1 MAKVNLFTAARI
13 AMEEE
18 DIGTSSSVNNDVAQ
32 NEVENIEA
40 QNEVEE
46 VAKISSEIEQVA
58 SQIEEGI
65 DEGEKLDEAIVEG
78 EEVLENNEGGDVP
91 EEAVE
96 VAQEALSESIL
107 LLAGREGKKQFKPSL
122 ESYET
127 NIQKLRVSLEAAKD
141 FANNIWQKIKELFAK
156 FVVMI
161 KKYVVKL
168 GAMFDKGTKQAD
180 ALIKIFKNRTQFD
193 QDKATDEFKDKL
205 AKAYPAGIKV
215 IGLTN
220 IVDGKAAPEI
230 EKMITDIDNNT
241 MLNTDELKNKAKAAI
256 ISGPTA
262 TKTKIF
268 IEKLGVEPDFKDD
281 EDDGKEELY
290 ISVLRRNSVWYIGN
304 LGTTGSEKVEA
315 NGDDI
320 GTFSDPGSSKLI
332 SFATTLKN
340 DAKKYKSDV
349 NKTFTMMDKR
359 TKEIDK
365 LRDADV
371 KGALDYE
378 EKARARKRANIS
390 YKITTQAVFQVISSG
405 LDYISGSLAILGV
418 LSSAYKKA

>member
-18 DIGTSSSVNNDVAQ
+18 DIGTSSSVNNDVDQ

-161 KKYVVKL
+161 KKYALKL
-168 GAMFDKGTKQAD
+168 GAMFDKGVKQAD
-180 ALIKIFKNRTQFD
+180 ALAKIFKNRTKFD
-193 QDKATDEFKDKL
+193 STKVTDEFKDKL
-205 AKAYPAGIKV
+205 AKAYPTGIRV
-215 IGLTN
+215 IGLKN
-220 IVDGKAAPEI
+220 IIEDKETPEVQVLI
-230 EKMITDIDNNT
+230 DALEKKVSLSSKNGLELN
-241 MLNTDELKNKAKAAI
+241 MLKSVIYL
-256 ISGPTA
+256 S
-262 TKTKIF
+262 
-268 IEKLGVEPDFKDD
+268 KLGVEPNLKDD
-281 EDDGKEELY
+281 KVDGQEKL
-290 ISVLRRNSVWYIGN
+290 ILAVLRRNSVWYIGN

-315 NGDDI
+315 EGSDVGDVPD
-320 GTFSDPGSSKLI
+320 FGSSKLI
-332 SFATTLKN
+332 SYTNTIKN
-340 DAKKYKSDV
+340 AAKSYKSLV
-349 NKTFTMMDKR
+349 NKSIAM
-359 TKEIDK
+359 IDK
-365 LRDADV
+365 KSKELDKVRDAEL
-371 KGALDYE
+371 KGSMDYE
-378 EKARARKRANIS
+378 EKAAARKRANIG
-390 YKITTQAVFQVISSG
+390 YKIITQSTFQALSFT
-405 LDYISGSLAILGV
+405 LDHISGSLAILGV

>member
-18 DIGTSSSVNNDVAQ
+18 DIGTSSSVSNDVAQ

-156 FVVMI
+156 FVTMI
-161 KKYVVKL
+161 KKFSMRIS
-168 GAMFDKGTKQAD
+168 AMFDKGTKQAD
-180 ALIKIFKNRTQFD
+180 ALAKLFAQRTVYD
-193 QDKATDEFKDKL
+193 SEKVTDEFKDRI
-205 AKAYPAGIKV
+205 AKAYPSFIKLQGLNGIVETANEEDPATALKSLGKIVTEIAAGKV
-215 IGLTN
+215 PNSQQESLN
-220 IVDGKAAPEI
+220 
-230 EKMITDIDNNT
+230 
-241 MLNTDELKNKAKAAI
+241 MLKRA
-256 ISGPTA
+256 
-262 TKTKIF
+262 
-268 IEKLGVEPDFKDD
+268 GVEPDLKDNDD
-281 EDDGKEELY
+281 EKE
-290 ISVLRRNSVWYIGN
+290 VLVMAITRRSSIWYIGSQ
-304 LGTTGSEKVEA
+304 GTTGSEKIEVS
-315 NGDDI
+315 GDDI
-320 GTFSDPGSSKLI
+320 KQVNDLGAAKLAKAA
-332 SFATTLKN
+332 SNLKVL
-340 DAKKYKSDV
+340 AKSYQAAVKNANTAINNAS
-349 NKTFTMMDKR
+349 
-359 TKEIDK
+359 KEIDK
-365 LRDADV
+365 LRDAEL
-371 KGALDYE
+371 KGAIDYE
-378 EKARARKRANIS
+378 EKAAARKRANIS
-390 YKITTQAVFQVISSG
+390 AKITTQGVFQAMASAQ
-405 LDYISGSLAILGV
+405 DAISGQLAILSI

>member
-18 DIGTSSSVNNDVAQ
+18 DIGTSSSVANGDVAQ

-46 VAKISSEIEQVA
+46 VAKLSSEIEQVA

-96 VAQEALSESIL
+96 VAQEALNESIL

-161 KKYVVKL
+161 KKFALKL
-168 GAMFDKGTKQAD
+168 GAMFDKGAKQAD
-180 ALIKIFKNRTQFD
+180 ALAKIFKQRTEFD
-193 QDKATDEFKDKL
+193 SDKVTDDFKDRL
-205 AKAYPAGIKV
+205 AKAYPVLIKYPGISL
-215 IGLTN
+215 IGNDTTVSYLEERIKKIPESVKDLLNGRPKPGTVGQNMTN
-220 IVDGKAAPEI
+220 KYG
-230 EKMITDIDNNT
+230 IDA
-241 MLNTDELKNKAKAAI
+241 DLK
-256 ISGPTA
+256 
-262 TKTKIF
+262 
-268 IEKLGVEPDFKDD
+268 EDD
-281 EDDGKEELY
+281 DDGKELLQFF
-290 ISVLRRNSVWYIGN
+290 VPRRYGVWYIGSQGSTGFEKIDVSGSDISDGDVN
-304 LGTTGSEKVEA
+304 LGADKLASSAGSLKTIA
-315 NGDDI
+315 NR
-320 GTFSDPGSSKLI
+320 
-332 SFATTLKN
+332 
-340 DAKKYKSDV
+340 YKTIV
-349 NKTFTMMDKR
+349 NNVSNSINKASE
-359 TKEIDK
+359 EINK
-365 LRDADV
+365 LRDADL
-371 KGALDYE
+371 KGALSYE
-378 EKARARKRANIS
+378 EKAKARKHANIA
-390 YKITTQAVFQVISSG
+390 YKIATQVAFQTLG
-405 LDYISGSLAILGV
+405 QAQDTISGKLALLSI
-418 LSSAYKKA
+418 LSSAYKKPKA

>member
-18 DIGTSSSVNNDVAQ
+18 DIGTSSSVSNDVAQ

-161 KKYVVKL
+161 KKFAFKL
-168 GAMFDKGTKQAD
+168 GAMFDKGAKQAD
-180 ALIKIFKNRTQFD
+180 ALKKIFDQRTAFD
-193 QDKATDEFKDKL
+193 SEKVTDEFKDRL
-205 AKAYPAGIKV
+205 AKAYPVLIKYPGIEAV
-215 IGLTN
+215 STINVNDAIIESRIRSIPGLVKDLLNGKPKPDTIAN
-220 IVDGKAAPEI
+220 NLMTKYGVESNLKEDDVDGKEALQYVIA
-230 EKMITDIDNNT
+230 
-241 MLNTDELKNKAKAAI
+241 
-256 ISGPTA
+256 
-262 TKTKIF
+262 
-268 IEKLGVEPDFKDD
+268 
-281 EDDGKEELY
+281 
-290 ISVLRRNSVWYIGN
+290 RRYGVWYIGTQ
-304 LGTTGSEKVEA
+304 GSTGFEKVDVTGS
-315 NGDDI
+315 DI
-320 GTFSDPGSSKLI
+320 DSSKLNFNA
-332 SFATTLKN
+332 SEL
-340 DAKKYKSDV
+340 AKAAGNIKSSANNYKKIV
-349 NKTFTMMDKR
+349 NNASNIINKASE
-359 TKEIDK
+359 EINK
-365 LRDADV
+365 LRDADL
-371 KGALDYE
+371 KGSLNYE
-378 EKARARKRANIS
+378 EKAKARKNANIA
-390 YKITTQAVFQVISSG
+390 YKMATQITFQTLGQAQ
-405 LDYISGSLAILGV
+405 DRISGSLALLTI

>member
-18 DIGTSSSVNNDVAQ
+18 DIGTSSSVSNDVAQ

-40 QNEVEE
+40 QNDVEE

-141 FANNIWQKIKELFAK
+141 FANNVWQKIKELFAK

-161 KKYVVKL
+161 KKYAFKI
-168 GAMFDKGTKQAD
+168 GAMFDKGTKQAE
-180 ALIKIFKNRTQFD
+180 ALAEVFKQRTVFDSTKI
-193 QDKATDEFKDKL
+193 TDEFKDKL
-205 AKAYPAGIKV
+205 AKAYPVAIKSS
-215 IGLTN
+215 GLEGAITN
-220 IVDGKAAPEI
+220 I
-230 EKMITDIDNNT
+230 T
-241 MLNTDELKNKAKAAI
+241 TDEDIVGTMKNIGKTAIVSLSTNPLNENTSSLNNLKNL
-256 ISGPTA
+256 G
-262 TKTKIF
+262 
-268 IEKLGVEPDFKDD
+268 IEPELKDD
-281 EDDGKEELY
+281 KDDGKE
-290 ISVLRRNSVWYIGN
+290 VLVYALKKRYSVWYIGSQ
-304 LGTTGSEKVEA
+304 GTTGSGKVEA
-315 NGDDI
+315 DGSDI
-320 GTFSDPGSSKLI
+320 KEVKDYDANKLATSALNIKNIAKVYKTAVQSVDSAISKA
-332 SFATTLKN
+332 S
-340 DAKKYKSDV
+340 
-349 NKTFTMMDKR
+349 
-359 TKEIDK
+359 KEIDK
-365 LRDADV
+365 LRDAELKD
-371 KGALDYE
+371 ALDYK
-378 EKARARKRANIS
+378 EKAAARKRANIT
-390 YKITTQAVFQVISSG
+390 YKIITQTGFQVLSS
-405 LDYISGSLAILGV
+405 IAECVSGYLALLSI

>member
-46 VAKISSEIEQVA
+46 VAKLTSEIEQVA

-141 FANNIWQKIKELFAK
+141 FANNVWQKIKELFAK

-161 KKYVVKL
+161 KKFALKL
-168 GAMFDKGTKQAD
+168 GAMFDKGAKQAE
-180 ALIKIFKNRTQFD
+180 ALKKIFEQRKVFD
-193 QDKATDEFKDKL
+193 SEKVTDEFKDRL
-205 AKAYPAGIKV
+205 AKTYPAFIKYPGIKYV
-215 IGLTN
+215 STIGDNVSAMIESRIKSIPGVVKDFLNGQPKPDTLSN
-220 IVDGKAAPEI
+220 QQMKNFGVESNLKEDDVDGKEI
-230 EKMITDIDNNT
+230 
-241 MLNTDELKNKAKAAI
+241 LQFVV
-256 ISGPTA
+256 P
-262 TKTKIF
+262 
-268 IEKLGVEPDFKDD
+268 
-281 EDDGKEELY
+281 
-290 ISVLRRNSVWYIGN
+290 RRYGVWYIGTQ
-304 LGTTGSEKVEA
+304 GSTGFEKVDVS
-315 NGDDI
+315 GDDI
-320 GTFSDPGSSKLI
+320 NSSELNLSADNLAK
-332 SFATTLKN
+332 SAGNLKIMAN
-340 DAKKYKSDV
+340 KYKTIVNTASNELNKASD
-349 NKTFTMMDKR
+349 
-359 TKEIDK
+359 EINK
-365 LRDADV
+365 LRDADL

-378 EKARARKRANIS
+378 EKAKARKNANIA
-390 YKITTQAVFQVISSG
+390 YKIATQVTFQTLGQAQDV
-405 LDYISGSLAILGV
+405 ISGSLALLSI

>member
-18 DIGTSSSVNNDVAQ
+18 DIGTSSSVGNDVAQ

-96 VAQEALSESIL
+96 VAQEALNESIL
-107 LLAGREGKKQFKPSL
+107 LLAGREGKKHFKPSL

-161 KKYVVKL
+161 KKYVVKA
-168 GAMFDKGTKQAD
+168 GAMFDKGAKQAE
-180 ALIKIFKNRTQFD
+180 ALVKVLKNRTELD
-193 QDKATDEFKDKL
+193 TEKITDEFKNRI
-205 AKAYPAGIKV
+205 AKAYPAGIK
-215 IGLTN
+215 ILGLSSILT
-220 IVDGKAAPEI
+220 GKEAPEI
-230 EKMITDIDNNT
+230 QSVLDAIDKDT
-241 MLNTDELKNKAKAAI
+241 TVSEDFKKLARNKALGEKSELFLKKA
-256 ISGPTA
+256 
-262 TKTKIF
+262 
-268 IEKLGVEPDFKDD
+268 EVEPDFKDD
-281 EDDGKEELY
+281 EDDGKETLY
-290 ISVLRRNSVWYIGN
+290 TSLIKRNSVWYIGTQ
-304 LGTTGSEKVEA
+304 GTTGSEKVEA
-315 NGDDI
+315 DENDVGAI
-320 GTFSDPGSSKLI
+320 SDYSSSTLI
-332 SFATTLKN
+332 NCATSMKAY
-340 DAKKYKSDV
+340 AKGYKTWV
-349 NKTFTMMDKR
+349 NKAFIMMDKR

-365 LRDADV
+365 LRDAEV

-390 YKITTQAVFQVISSG
+390 YKISTQTTFQILSTG
-405 LDYISGSLAILGV
+405 LDHISGSLAILGV

>member
-18 DIGTSSSVNNDVAQ
+18 DIGTSSSVSNDVAQ

-46 VAKISSEIEQVA
+46 VAKLSSEIEQVS

-168 GAMFDKGTKQAD
+168 GAMFDKGAKQAD
-180 ALIKIFKNRTQFD
+180 ALAKVFKNRTVFD
-193 QDKATDEFKDKL
+193 STKVTDEFKDKL
-205 AKAYPAGIKV
+205 AKAYPAGIRV
-215 IGLTN
+215 IGLEN
-220 IVDGKAAPEI
+220 IINDKDTPEVQELIDSLDKNVDLSSE
-230 EKMITDIDNNT
+230 
-241 MLNTDELKNKAKAAI
+241 DELAFNMLKSEI
-256 ISGPTA
+256 YLR
-262 TKTKIF
+262 
-268 IEKLGVEPDFKDD
+268 KLDVEPNLKDD
-281 EDDGKEELY
+281 EDEGEEKLLLA
-290 ISVLRRNSVWYIGN
+290 VLRRNSVWYIGN

-315 NGDDI
+315 DGDDV
-320 GTFSDPGSSKLI
+320 GDVPDFGNTKLI
-332 SFATTLKN
+332 SYTNTMKN
-340 DAKKYKSDV
+340 AAKGYKSLV
-349 NKTFTMMDKR
+349 NKSIAMIEKKSKELDKAR
-359 TKEIDK
+359 NAE
-365 LRDADV
+365 L
-371 KGALDYE
+371 KGSMDYE
-378 EKARARKRANIS
+378 EKAAVRKRANIG
-390 YKITTQAVFQVISSG
+390 YKIITQSTFQALSFT
-405 LDYISGSLAILGV
+405 LDHISGSLAILSI

>member
-18 DIGTSSSVNNDVAQ
+18 DIGTSSSVSNDVAQ

-156 FVVMI
+156 FVTMI

-168 GAMFDKGTKQAD
+168 GAMFDKGAKQAD
-180 ALIKIFKNRTQFD
+180 ALKKVFEQRTVFD
-193 QDKATDEFKDKL
+193 NEKVNDEFKDKL
-205 AKAYPAGIKV
+205 AKAYPAGVKV
-215 IGLTN
+215 IGLGYIINGRDLPAVEN
-220 IVDGKAAPEI
+220 ILDNV
-230 EKMITDIDNNT
+230 EKDTGTLASLANFFKKII
-241 MLNTDELKNKAKAAI
+241 KNKSSEEKAETYLTN
-256 ISGPTA
+256 S
-262 TKTKIF
+262 KV
-268 IEKLGVEPDFKDD
+268 ELGFKDD
-281 EDDGKEELY
+281 EGDGSEALY
-290 ISVLRRNSVWYIGN
+290 LALVKRNSVWYIGTQ
-304 LGTTGSEKVEA
+304 GTTGSEKVEVDGDDVGTVTDIGSAKLVNCANTIKTYA
-315 NGDDI
+315 NG
-320 GTFSDPGSSKLI
+320 
-332 SFATTLKN
+332 
-340 DAKKYKSDV
+340 YKSRV
-349 NKTFTMMDKR
+349 NKAFSLLDKK

-378 EKARARKRANIS
+378 EKARARKLANIS
-390 YKITTQAVFQVISSG
+390 YKLTTQCAFQILSSSI
-405 LDYISGSLAILGV
+405 DHFSGILAILGV
-418 LSSAYKKA
+418 FSSAYKKA

>member
-18 DIGTSSSVNNDVAQ
+18 DIGTSSSVGNDVAQ

-168 GAMFDKGTKQAD
+168 GAMFDKGAKQAD
-180 ALIKIFKNRTQFD
+180 ALAKIFKNRTVFD
-193 QDKATDEFKDKL
+193 QEKVTDEFKDRL
-205 AKAYPAGIKV
+205 AKSYPVLIKYPGISS
-215 IGLTN
+215 IGNDTTIEPLEKRIKSIPDAVKDLLNGKPKPDTVGQSMTTKYGVEIN
-220 IVDGKAAPEI
+220 LKEDDVDGKEI
-230 EKMITDIDNNT
+230 
-241 MLNTDELKNKAKAAI
+241 LQFFV
-256 ISGPTA
+256 P
-262 TKTKIF
+262 
-268 IEKLGVEPDFKDD
+268 
-281 EDDGKEELY
+281 
-290 ISVLRRNSVWYIGN
+290 RRYGVWYIGSQGN
-304 LGTTGSEKVEA
+304 TGFEKVDVS
-315 NGDDI
+315 GSDI
-320 GTFSDPGSSKLI
+320 NVTDLDPGADKLASSAG
-332 SFATTLKN
+332 SLKTIAN
-340 DAKKYKSDV
+340 KYKTIVNNASNLINKASD
-349 NKTFTMMDKR
+349 
-359 TKEIDK
+359 EINK
-365 LRDADV
+365 LRDADL
-371 KGALDYE
+371 KGALNYE
-378 EKARARKRANIS
+378 EKAKARKHANIA
-390 YKITTQAVFQVISSG
+390 YKVATQVIFQTLGQAQDIVSG
-405 LDYISGSLAILGV
+405 RLTLLGI

>member
-18 DIGTSSSVNNDVAQ
+18 DIGTSSSVSNDVAQ

-40 QNEVEE
+40 QNDVEE

-156 FVVMI
+156 FVTMI
-161 KKYVVKL
+161 KKFSMRIS
-168 GAMFDKGTKQAD
+168 AMFDKGTKQAD
-180 ALIKIFKNRTQFD
+180 ALAKIFTQRTVFD
-193 QDKATDEFKDKL
+193 SDKVTDEFKDRI
-205 AKAYPAGIKV
+205 AKAYPTYIKIRGLNNIVNDADVDPAEALKSLGKIITQTAAGKEPEVQQTLLDYAKKAGIEPNLK
-215 IGLTN
+215 
-220 IVDGKAAPEI
+220 DGD
-230 EKMITDIDNNT
+230 EKEVMV
-241 MLNTDELKNKAKAAI
+241 MAF
-256 ISGPTA
+256 P
-262 TKTKIF
+262 
-268 IEKLGVEPDFKDD
+268 
-281 EDDGKEELY
+281 
-290 ISVLRRNSVWYIGN
+290 RRSSIWYIGSQ
-304 LGTTGSEKVEA
+304 GTTGSEKIEA
-315 NGDDI
+315 SGDDI
-320 GTFSDPGSSKLI
+320 KQVTDLGAAKLVKV
-332 SFATTLKN
+332 ANDVKARAKAYQGAVKN
-340 DAKKYKSDV
+340 AITAINNAS
-349 NKTFTMMDKR
+349 
-359 TKEIDK
+359 KEIDK
-365 LRDADV
+365 LRDAEL
-371 KGALDYE
+371 KGAIDYE
-378 EKARARKRANIS
+378 EKAAARKRANITA
-390 YKITTQAVFQVISSG
+390 KISTQGVFQAMASAQ
-405 LDYISGSLAILGV
+405 DAISGKIAILSI